1 MSLLT
6 QAYLLDKYGP
16 RLNIEQ
22 ISEVLGM
29 PAGSIYNAV
38 SANTFALP
46 TYLDGKRR
54 WSDYRDVATYL
65 DECRERA
72 KTQA

>member
-22 ISEVLGM
+22 LAEVLGM
-29 PAGSIYNAV
+29 AKGTIYNQV
-38 SANTFALP
+38 SAQTFPVP
-46 TYLDGKRR
+46 TYVDAKQR
-54 WSDYRDVATYL
+54 WSDYRDVAAYL
-65 DECRERA
+65 DQCRATSTRA
-72 KTQA
+72 